1 MWCGQVWQNLSC
13 VWAAW
18 KLIQNEE
25 WISIYKIIC
34 IILPLYFSI
43 HLLQ

>member
-1 MWCGQVWQNLSC
+1 MWCGQVWQNLNC
-13 VWAAW
+13 MWAAW

-25 WISIYKIIC
+25 WISIYKIIH
-34 IILPLYFSI
+34 IILPLYFSV